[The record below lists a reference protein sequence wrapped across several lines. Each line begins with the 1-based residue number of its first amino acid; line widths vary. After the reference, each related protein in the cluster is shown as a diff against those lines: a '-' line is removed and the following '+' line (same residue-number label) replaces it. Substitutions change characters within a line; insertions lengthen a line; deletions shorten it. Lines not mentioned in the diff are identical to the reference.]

1 MARGALDEVARQ
13 AREGRSARR
22 GGVADDPV
30 ALADLGTADIRLR
43 AAGAGVREAVRDAH
57 ALAEQ
62 RRPVGRGR
70 QAMIC
75 LAAQVASDIA
85 VEATSTAHQIAG
97 GAAAYRGDRVLRAL
111 DDVQAA
117 RQHLMLARL
126 HRPALTR
133 VLVGFD
139 APYPPFVV

>member
-62 RRPVGRGR
+62 RRPVGRGL
-70 QAMIC
+70 QARIC

-111 DDVQAA
+111 DDV
-117 RQHLMLARL
+117 
-126 HRPALTR
+126 RPPGST
-133 VLVGFD
+133 
-139 APYPPFVV
+139 